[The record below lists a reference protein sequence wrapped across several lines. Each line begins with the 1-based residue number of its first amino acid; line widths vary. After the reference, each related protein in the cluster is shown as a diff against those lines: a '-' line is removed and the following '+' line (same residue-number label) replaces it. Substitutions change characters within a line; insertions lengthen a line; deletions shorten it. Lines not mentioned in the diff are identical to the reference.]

1 MFVVVKVQVYPPRG
15 RTLRDL
21 TKTNDNLMNFAAL
34 AFHLL
39 PKNAISWVTGTLARV
54 RSPRPLVAWMRRVF
68 AGWFKLNMAEAELGI
83 DDYAS
88 VEDLFTR
95 RLKPGLRPL
104 TGKVCSPADGY
115 LARSAPAND
124 GQGVQAK
131 GLDYDLSEFVYGR
144 QDVRADFEAAWYQT
158 VYLAPH
164 NYHRVHA
171 PFAGKLTA
179 IRYLPGQLWPV
190 NVPFVARIS
199 RLFARNERLSFEF
212 ELAAGGRAFA
222 VMVGAFNV
230 GRMTTPLAPELVT
243 NDLSRQLGASPRV
256 TTFEPPRVVAQGDEL
271 GTFML
276 GSTVILVYDKAA
288 LQGLGIPLV
297 QAEGNAPIL
306 MGHSLCR

>member
-1 MFVVVKVQVYPPRG
+1 M
-15 RTLRDL
+15 
-21 TKTNDNLMNFAAL
+21 NLAAL
-34 AFHLL
+34 VFHLV
-39 PKNAISWVTGTLARV
+39 PKNLVSWMTGCFARI
-54 RSPRPLVAWMRRVF
+54 RSPKPFARWMRRVF
-68 AGWFKLNMAEAELGI
+68 TAMFKLNMDEAELGI

-104 TGKVCSPADGY
+104 SGKVCSPADGY
-115 LARSAPAND
+115 LARSAPAVS
-124 GQGVQAK
+124 GQGIQAK
-131 GLDYDLSEFVYGR
+131 GLDYVLAEFVYGPK
-144 QDVRADFEAAWYQT
+144 DVRADFDAAWYQT

-171 PFAGKLTA
+171 PFSGKLRA

-190 NVPFVARIS
+190 NVPFVARIP
-199 RLFARNERLSFEF
+199 RLFSRNERLSFEF
-212 ELAAGGRAFA
+212 ELSSGGRAFA

-230 GRMTTPLAPELVT
+230 GRMTTPLAPDLIA
-243 NDLSRQLGASPRV
+243 NDLSRQLGASPRIIA
-256 TTFEPPRVVAQGDEL
+256 FEPPRAVAQGDEL
-271 GTFML
+271 GTFLL
-276 GSTVILVYDKAA
+276 GSTVVLVYDKQA

>member
-1 MFVVVKVQVYPPRG
+1 MTTKIESNQ
-15 RTLRDL
+15 TL
-21 TKTNDNLMNFAAL
+21 TTANDNLMNLAAL
-34 AFHLL
+34 VFHLV
-39 PKNAISWVTGTLARV
+39 PKNAVSWITGTFARIK
-54 RSPRPLVAWMRRVF
+54 SPRPLASWMRRVF

-104 TGKVCSPADGY
+104 AGKVCSPADGY
-115 LARSAPAND
+115 LARSAPAQS
-124 GQGVQAK
+124 GQAIQAK
-131 GLDYDLSEFVYGR
+131 GLVYALAEFVFGKK
-144 QDVRADFEAAWYQT
+144 DVQVDFDAAWYQT

-171 PFAGKLTA
+171 PFAGKLKA

-190 NVPFVARIS
+190 NVPFVARIA

-212 ELAAGGRAFA
+212 ELASGGRAFA

-230 GRMTTPLAPELVT
+230 GRMTTPLAPDLVT
-243 NDLSRQLGASPRV
+243 NDLARQLGASPRI
-256 TTFEPPRVVAQGDEL
+256 TTFEPPRPVAQGDEL

-276 GSTVILVYDKAA
+276 GSTVVLVYDKTA

>member
-1 MFVVVKVQVYPPRG
+1 
-15 RTLRDL
+15 
-21 TKTNDNLMNFAAL
+21 MNFAAL
-34 AFHLL
+34 VFHLF
-39 PKNAISWVTGTLARV
+39 PKNLISWLTGNVARI
-54 RSPRPLVAWMRRVF
+54 RRPRPLARWMRRTF
-68 AGWFKLNMAEAELGI
+68 AALFKLNMDEAELGI
-83 DDYAS
+83 DSYES

-104 TGKVCSPADGY
+104 AGAVCSPADGY
-115 LARSAPAND
+115 LARSAPATQ
-124 GQGVQAK
+124 GQAIQAK
-131 GLDYDLSEFVYGR
+131 GLTYELGEFVYGKTSGK
-144 QDVRADFEAAWYQT
+144 DFAAAWYQT

-171 PFAGKLTA
+171 PFAGKLVA

-190 NVPFVARIS
+190 NVPFVARIP

-212 ELAAGGRAFA
+212 ELAGGGRAFA

-230 GRMTTPLAPELVT
+230 GRMTTPLAPDLIT

-256 TTFEPPRVVAQGDEL
+256 VAFEPARPVAQGDEL
-271 GTFML
+271 GTFLL
-276 GSTVILVYDKAA
+276 GSTVILVYDQAA
-288 LQGLGIPLV
+288 LKGIGNPLV